1 MKEGVMFFNLIW
13 AATYC
18 KEIESVV
25 IPANGIVVLGSTVM
39 SDQYPEIIARAEK
52 IRQIGV
58 AFF

>member
-1 MKEGVMFFNLIW
+1 MFFNLIW
-13 AATYC
+13 AATYL

-52 IRQIGV
+52 IPQIGV

>member
-1 MKEGVMFFNLIW
+1 MFFNLIW

-18 KEIESVV
+18 KEIESFV
-25 IPANGIVVLGSTVM
+25 IPANRIVVLGSTVM

-52 IRQIGV
+52 IRQISV

>member
-1 MKEGVMFFNLIW
+1 MFFNLTW

-25 IPANGIVVLGSTVM
+25 IPANGIFVLGSTVM

-52 IRQIGV
+52 ICQIGV